1 MPNEWGQVRAQ
12 IESVLWHGPIH
23 TQTLVF
29 LVFFGL
35 PMVLATLFK
44 GGFDVFGK
52 IGFTNG
58 FINILVFT
66 LRRRGVNASFFQR
79 ILLRNGP
86 VGALR
91 LPGLECFILL
101 QVRRTPASTPV
112 RQQMELTRLNCVR
125 YTTHQ
130 TIPMVLIWKSR
141 SHNLWGAQLF

>member
-1 MPNEWGQVRAQ
+1 MVWGK
-12 IESVLWHGPIH
+12 
-23 TQTLVF
+23 
-29 LVFFGL
+29 

-79 ILLRNGP
+79 ILLRNSPIGSP
-86 VGALR
+86 R
-91 LPGLECFILL
+91 LQSLECFILL

-130 TIPMVLIWKSR
+130 TIPMVLIWKCR
-141 SHNLWGAQLF
+141 CHQWWGAHFVYNELKTHCI